1 MEKADLRF
9 SVSDFVA
16 VVNQTLEYAF
26 PNVVIVG
33 EVSGLR
39 VSQGKWV
46 RFKLKDEQS
55 AVDFFGS
62 VYQLKIPLEDGM
74 VVAVQGRPRLSDKWG
89 FSVSFMNVQPVG
101 EGSIKRSFDLLLKKL
116 TNEGL
121 FDESRKRPL
130 PELPSHVGVI
140 SSTQAAGYTDFVTIL
155 NERFGGMRV
164 TVANTLVQGLNAPGQ
179 IMRALEHFNQ
189 SADAPEVIV
198 IVRGGGDPDDLAAF
212 NDEGLVRAI
221 AASRIPTLVGVG
233 HEVDTTLAD
242 LAADVRAAT
251 PSNAAQLLVPDRREL
266 IAEVRTRLVGIIP
279 TIERALERIDDEIV
293 RLVEQAKIHVDDTLA
308 DAEDELATL
317 RRILGQFDPTV
328 VLRKGYSL
336 VRGPA
341 EVGATIEIER
351 YEDMITAEV
360 KDVRKK

>member
-1 MEKADLRF
+1 MENANLRL

-39 VSQGKWV
+39 ISQGKWV

-55 AVDFFGS
+55 SVDFFGS

-116 TNEGL
+116 TAEGL
-121 FDESRKRPL
+121 FDEVRKRPL
-130 PELPSHVGVI
+130 PELPAHIGVI
-140 SSTQAAGYTDFVTIL
+140 SSIQAAGYTDFITIL

-164 TVANTLVQGLNAPGQ
+164 TVAHTLVQGLNAPGQ
-179 IMRALEHFNQ
+179 IIRALEHFNQ

-221 AASRIPTLVGVG
+221 VGSRIPTLVGVG

-251 PSNAAQLLVPDRREL
+251 PSNAAQILVPDRREL
-266 IAEVRTRLVGIIP
+266 IAEIRSRLSSVIP

-293 RLVEQAKIHVDDTLA
+293 GLIDKAELLVDDALA
-308 DAEDELATL
+308 NNEDELKTL
-317 RRILGQFDPTV
+317 RRMLGQFDPNV

-336 VRGPA
+336 VRGS
-341 EVGATIEIER
+341 VKIGATIEIER
-351 YEDMITAEV
+351 YKDKITAEV

>member
-16 VVNQTLEYAF
+16 VVNQTLEYALG
-26 PNVVIVG
+26 NVVIVG

-46 RFKLKDEQS
+46 RFKLKDENS

-74 VVAVQGRPRLSDKWG
+74 VVAVQGRPRLSEKWG

-101 EGSIKRSFDLLLKKL
+101 EGSIKRSFELLRKKL
-116 TNEGL
+116 TDEGL
-121 FDESRKRPL
+121 FDESRKRML
-130 PELPSHVGVI
+130 PELPSHIGVI
-140 SSTQAAGYTDFVTIL
+140 SSTQAAGYTDFITIL

-164 TVANTLVQGLNAPGQ
+164 SVAHTLVQGLNAPGQ
-179 IMRALEHFNQ
+179 ITRALEHFNQ

-221 AASRIPTLVGVG
+221 AGSRIPTLVGVG

-266 IAEVRTRLVGIIP
+266 IAETRARLAGIIP
-279 TIERALERIDDEIV
+279 AIERACERLDDEVHGLIDKAEV
-293 RLVEQAKIHVDDTLA
+293 LIDAAVDD
-308 DAEDELATL
+308 AERELATL
-317 RRILGQFDPTV
+317 RRILDQFDPAA
-328 VLRKGYSL
+328 VLRKGYAL

-341 EVGATIEIER
+341 VAGKTIEVER
-351 YEDMITAEV
+351 YEDVITAEV
-360 KDVRKK
+360 KDVRQK